1 MIVSS
6 KALMLILHAFQRG
19 AQYGTSLSAGFL
31 QSSSKKSLLDD
42 SPFGRGRTHLWCRQ
56 IAKAKTTNLPQAAV
70 LYMLKGPQEGKRV
83 ISGGR

>member
-1 MIVSS
+1 MIVSN

-56 IAKAKTTNLPQAAV
+56 IAKAKTVNLPQAAV
-70 LYMLKGPQEGKRV
+70 VYTLKGNQEGRKL

>member
-6 KALMLILHAFQRG
+6 KALMLIIHAFQRG

-56 IAKAKTTNLPQAAV
+56 IAKAKTVNLPQAAV
-70 LYMLKGPQEGKRV
+70 LYILIGNQEGRRL
-83 ISGGR
+83 ISDGR